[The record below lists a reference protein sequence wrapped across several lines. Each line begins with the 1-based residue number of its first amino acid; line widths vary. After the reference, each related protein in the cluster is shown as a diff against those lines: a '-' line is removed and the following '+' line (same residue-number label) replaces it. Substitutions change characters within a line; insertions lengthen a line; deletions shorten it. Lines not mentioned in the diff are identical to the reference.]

1 MADDD
6 KAKTIVYLQPSKSG
20 RKISD
25 MTDDELRAMAGEMF
39 DAIQATR
46 TSRGQPHG

>member
-1 MADDD
+1 MAMADDD

-39 DAIQATR
+39 DAIQQDRAHR
-46 TSRGQPHG
+46 E